1 MLTSYL
7 KIAWRNLWKHKLFS
21 VINVFGLASGLVV
34 CFLAIAHIKGSFDYD
49 NFHPNRGRTYRILT
63 DVVGK
68 DNDITPFAT
77 SPMPLAATL
86 KRDYSFVEEAA
97 RVAKTYAEFSSN
109 QKRFTTVSYAVDP
122 GFFRIF
128 GYKLAKGR
136 PATEPNTVVLTR
148 ETAEKF
154 FGTANPVGQVLQN
167 TELGQFTVT
176 GVLADMPIKSHLVF
190 DMLFSLQTPWNPQ
203 QRASFADWRNYQTGL
218 TYVLLKPGTTADAL
232 KQVLPSVVGRATR
245 NLHFKTEKGYSL
257 RVQPFTKLS
266 PSRQELM
273 RATNEPQIGGLLVEA
288 GVGLL
293 TLLLAA
299 FNYINLTLA
308 RSLSRAREVG
318 IRKVAGAVRWQLVGQ
333 FMAESVILSLLA
345 LGLANVMLEFIK
357 PMVFVQKWLIGG
369 VVWNWQ
375 LTAIF
380 VVFSV
385 IAGLLA
391 GVIPAR
397 ILSGFQP
404 SQVLR
409 SQTGLR
415 VIRGISLRKS
425 LIVAQ
430 FAISM
435 IAMIALLSMS
445 RQMNYMATA
454 DYGFQRDRV
463 LTIPLNT
470 IPAQRLANEI
480 NQLAGV
486 EQVSATSELF
496 GSYGYDHTVKRER
509 NGLDSST
516 AFVWA
521 SDPQFIAT
529 MNLTLLAGQNLPP
542 ATADSV
548 ASGGSRLV
556 LINEEA
562 AKTFRLGNSRE
573 AVGKSLWLNDS
584 TEVQVAGVLKDFR
597 FTSFAW
603 SIKPLIIQNNP
614 AQFRYLTVGVAAG
627 NEDAVL
633 ADTKRIWKRL
643 SPYEPFTGQWYTDFL
658 QQRHTHPEDMDF
670 TTLLLVLSF
679 SIACLGLL
687 GMVTYNT
694 QTRVKE
700 VGVRKILGAQVSQIV
715 WLLSRDFVRLL
726 LIAAAIA
733 MPLGYLAGY
742 AFLSN
747 FAYHVSLGLET
758 FALCFG
764 SLLVLGGLTIGIR
777 TYRAALDNP
786 TESLRAE

>member
-1 MLTSYL
+1 MLTNYI

-49 NFHPNRGRTYRILT
+49 NFHPNRDRTYRILT

-68 DNDITPFAT
+68 DNDVTPFAT
-77 SPMPLAATL
+77 SPMPLAEVL
-86 KRDYSFVEEAA
+86 KREYPFVEEATRA
-97 RVAKTYAEFSSN
+97 SKMYGEFSSN
-109 QKRFTTVSYAVDP
+109 QKRFMTMSYAVDP
-122 GFFRIF
+122 AFFRIF

-154 FGTANPVGQVLQN
+154 FGTANPVGRVLQN
-167 TELGQFTVT
+167 TDLGPITVT
-176 GVLADMPIKSHLVF
+176 GVLADMPAKSHLVF
-190 DMLFSLQTPWNPQ
+190 DMLISLQTAWTPQ
-203 QRASFADWRNYQTGL
+203 QRTSFADWRNYQTGL
-218 TYVLLKPGTTADAL
+218 TYVLLKPGISADAL
-232 KQVLPSVVGRATR
+232 EKVLPSVTQRATQ

-266 PSRQELM
+266 PARRELM
-273 RATNEPQIGGLLVEA
+273 FTTHEPQVGGLLVEA

-293 TLLLAA
+293 TLLLAV

-333 FMAESVILSLLA
+333 FMAESVILSLLS

-357 PMVFVQKWLIGG
+357 PMPFVQKWLIDG
-369 VVWNWQ
+369 VEWTWQ

-380 VVFSV
+380 VAFSV
-385 IAGLLA
+385 VAGLLA
-391 GVIPAR
+391 GIAPAR
-397 ILSGFQP
+397 VLSGFQP

-415 VIRGISLRKS
+415 IIRGISLRKS

-435 IAMIALLSMS
+435 IAMISLLSMN
-445 RQMNYMATA
+445 RQMDYMATA
-454 DYGFQRDRV
+454 DYGFRRDRV

-486 EQVSATSELF
+486 EHVSGTSELF
-496 GSYGYDHTVKRER
+496 GSYGYSHFVKQKR
-509 NGLDSST
+509 NALDSSE

-521 SDPQFIAT
+521 TDPQFIAT
-529 MNLTLLAGQNLPP
+529 MDLTLLAGQNLPP

-562 AKTFRLGNSRE
+562 VKTFRLGNSRE
-573 AVGKSLWLNDS
+573 AVGKSLWLDDS
-584 TEVQVAGVLKDFR
+584 SEVQIAGVLKDFR
-597 FTSFAW
+597 YTSFAW

-614 AQFRYLTVGVAAG
+614 GQFRYLAVRVAAG
-627 NEDAVL
+627 TEDAVL

-643 SPYEPFTGQWYTDFL
+643 SPYEPFAGQWYSDFL
-658 QQRHTHPEDMDF
+658 EQRHTHPEDRDF
-670 TTLLLVLSF
+670 MTLLLVLSF

-700 VGVRKILGAQVSQIV
+700 VGVRKVMGAQVSQIV

-733 MPLGYLAGY
+733 LPLGYLAGY
-742 AFLSN
+742 AFLIN
-747 FAYHVSLGLET
+747 FAYHVSIGFET

-764 SLLVLGGLTIGIR
+764 SLLLLGGLTIGIR

-786 TESLRAE
+786 TESLRSE

>member
-1 MLTSYL
+1 MLTNYI

-49 NFHPNRGRTYRILT
+49 NFHPNRDRTYRILT

-68 DNDITPFAT
+68 DNDVTPFAT
-77 SPMPLAATL
+77 SPMPLAEVL
-86 KRDYSFVEEAA
+86 KREYPFVEEAT
-97 RVAKTYAEFSSN
+97 RVSKTYAEFSSN
-109 QKRFTTVSYAVDP
+109 QKRFMTMSYAVDP
-122 GFFRIF
+122 SFFRIF
-128 GYKLAKGR
+128 GYKLAKGQ

-154 FGTANPVGQVLQN
+154 FGTANPVGRVLQN
-167 TELGQFTVT
+167 TDLGPITVT
-176 GVLADMPIKSHLVF
+176 GVLADMPAKSHLVF
-190 DMLFSLQTPWNPQ
+190 DMLISLQTAWTPQ
-203 QRASFADWRNYQTGL
+203 QRASFADWRNYRTGL
-218 TYVLLKPGTTADAL
+218 TYVLLKPGTPADAL
-232 KQVLPSVVGRATR
+232 EKVLPSVVHRATHT
-245 NLHFKTEKGYSL
+245 LHFKDEKGYSL

-266 PSRQELM
+266 PARQELM
-273 RATNEPQIGGLLVEA
+273 HITHEPQIGGLLLEA
-288 GVGLL
+288 SVGLL
-293 TLLLAA
+293 TLLLAV

-333 FMAESVILSLLA
+333 FMAESVILSLLS

-357 PMVFVQKWLIGG
+357 PMPFVQKWLING
-369 VVWNWQ
+369 VEWNWQ
-375 LTAIF
+375 LTAIC

-385 IAGLLA
+385 VAGLLA
-391 GVIPAR
+391 GIAPAR
-397 ILSGFQP
+397 VLSGFQP

-415 VIRGISLRKS
+415 IIRGISLRKS

-435 IAMIALLSMS
+435 IAMIGLLSMT

-454 DYGFQRDRV
+454 DYGFRRDRV

-470 IPAQRLANEI
+470 IPAQRLANEV
-480 NQLAGV
+480 NRLAGV
-486 EQVSATSELF
+486 EHVSGTSELF
-496 GSYGYDHTVKRER
+496 GSFGYGHFVKQKR
-509 NGLDSST
+509 NALDSSM

-521 SDPQFIAT
+521 TDPQFIAT
-529 MNLTLLAGQNLPP
+529 MDLTLLAGQNLPP

-562 AKTFRLGNSRE
+562 VKTFRLGNSQE
-573 AVGKSLWLNDS
+573 AVGQSLWLNDS
-584 TEVQVAGVLKDFR
+584 AEVQIAGVLKDFR
-597 FTSFAW
+597 YTSFAW

-614 AQFRYLTVGVAAG
+614 GQFRYLTVSVAAG
-627 NEDAVL
+627 AEDAVL

-643 SPYEPFTGQWYTDFL
+643 SPYEPFAGQWYSDFL
-658 QQRHTHPEDMDF
+658 EQRHTHPEDRDF
-670 TTLLLVLSF
+670 MTLLLFLSF

-700 VGVRKILGAQVSQIV
+700 VGVRKVMGAQVSQIV

-733 MPLGYLAGY
+733 LPIGYLAGY

-747 FAYHVSLGLET
+747 FAYHVPLGFET

-764 SLLVLGGLTIGIR
+764 SLLLLGGLTIGIR

-786 TESLRAE
+786 TESLRSE